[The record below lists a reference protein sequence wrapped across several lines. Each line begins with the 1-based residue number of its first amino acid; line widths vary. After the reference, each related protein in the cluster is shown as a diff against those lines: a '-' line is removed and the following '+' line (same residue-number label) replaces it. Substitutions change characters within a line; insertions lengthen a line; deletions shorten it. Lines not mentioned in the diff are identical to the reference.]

1 MKQCCRFQL
10 FHHNKGLFPLSFL
23 QKCLPCSPALWPDF
37 YLPLFPM
44 HGHWLCLPPPMPSL
58 RTHWYSP
65 KLFSS
70 STSFRWG
77 PLRQMQL
84 SWENRP
90 QNLSLL
96 CSWLM
101 WTEPRNPFVWI
112 CSPRKNG
119 WLVCLLRPSPTWAL
133 SLSWPGKGEPV
144 RPNHMCACKE
154 GHSHQILYCLSHV
167 LDVPAIKGN
176 LHR

>member
-1 MKQCCRFQL
+1 MSSLLTGSMAWFL
-10 FHHNKGLFPLSFL
+10 PAFVSHAWAPAPSTSFY
-23 QKCLPCSPALWPDF
+23 A
-37 YLPLFPM
+37 LPLNTLVQPQVI
-44 HGHWLCLPPPMPSL
+44 
-58 RTHWYSP
+58 
-65 KLFSS
+65 SS

-144 RPNHMCACKE
+144 RQDHMCTCKE